1 MPDHVQSLLDYIDAS
16 PTPFHA
22 VAESVRRLRAAGFSE
37 LSETDA
43 WTLKPGGRYFTTRG
57 GSSIVAFTCGQKAPE
72 QSGFLGI
79 GAHTD
84 SPNLRIKPSPEVRRH
99 GYRQLGVEVYGAVL
113 LSTWLDR
120 DLTIAGRVSVEKN
133 GQVEAELID
142 FVRPL
147 VRIPNLAIH
156 LNRTV
161 NSEGL
166 LLNAQQHLA
175 PILGLEMGG
184 GQESLL
190 ELLTAEL
197 KRTGRQVEANQILC
211 WDLCLYDSQRA
222 TLAGLESEFIQ
233 SGRLDN
239 LAGCFAALTAL
250 ETARGDHDATRV
262 IVLYD
267 HEEVGSR
274 SAQGAYSSLLR
285 FALQRITEAFQQ
297 GQRQSTLEAFARA
310 MARSFLIS
318 ADMAHAIHPNY
329 PERHES
335 HHQPVLG
342 RGPVLKMNVNQ
353 SYATDGMTAAR
364 LEQWCRKAEV
374 KLQPYVARSDMA
386 CGSTVGPITAA
397 ELGLAT
403 VDLGNPLL
411 SMHSVREMCACS
423 DVNALARLLDTYFA

>member
-1 MPDHVQSLLDYIDAS
+1 M
-16 PTPFHA
+16 
-22 VAESVRRLRAAGFSE
+22 
-37 LSETDA
+37 
-43 WTLKPGGRYFTTRG
+43 
-57 GSSIVAFTCGQKAPE
+57 
-72 QSGFLGI
+72 
-79 GAHTD
+79 
-84 SPNLRIKPSPEVRRH
+84 
-99 GYRQLGVEVYGAVL
+99 
-113 LSTWLDR
+113 
-120 DLTIAGRVSVEKN
+120 
-133 GQVEAELID
+133 
-142 FVRPL
+142 RPL

-156 LNRTV
+156 LNRGV
-161 NSEGL
+161 NNDGL
-166 LLNAQQHLA
+166 VLNMQQHLA
-175 PILGLEMGG
+175 PVLGLETST
-184 GQESLL
+184 QESLL
-190 ELLTAEL
+190 ELLVAEL
-197 KRTGRQVEANQILC
+197 KRSGRQVEPKQILC

-222 TLAGLESEFIQ
+222 ALSGIESEFIQ

-250 ETARGDHDATRV
+250 ETARADHDATRV

-297 GQRQSTLEAFARA
+297 GQRHEAFARA

-329 PERHES
+329 PEKHES
-335 HHQPVLG
+335 NHAPILG

-374 KLQPYVARSDMA
+374 KLQPFVTRSDMP

-403 VDLGNPLL
+403 VDVGNPLL

-423 DVNALARLLDTYFA
+423 DVNAFARLLDCYFG